1 MCMYVKC
8 MLDKRS
14 MRLLYVTVCLLSPH
28 TMRSNYV
35 CSSIYIDIPA
45 LVARVFLLLYLS
57 LVSSDVETRK
67 SALSF
72 SVSRQILISFLL
84 RDRFI

>member
-1 MCMYVKC
+1 MYVKC

-35 CSSIYIDIPA
+35 SSSIYIDIPA

-57 LVSSDVETRK
+57 RVSSDVETRK